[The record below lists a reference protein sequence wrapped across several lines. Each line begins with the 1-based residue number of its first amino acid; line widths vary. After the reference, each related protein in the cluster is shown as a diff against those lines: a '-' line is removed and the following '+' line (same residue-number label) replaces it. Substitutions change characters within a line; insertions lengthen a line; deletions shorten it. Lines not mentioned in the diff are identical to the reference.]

1 MITRAALFLLLG
13 VITTLFP
20 ERLLSQDIGFQGGA
34 APYTPQ
40 QLHEL
45 LVGQNK
51 MSVINFFGRTP
62 NHQQG
67 FDWIYNHLLIE
78 VAERDQYYTTAVVCF
93 SHGDHLVWQVVCYP

>member
-1 MITRAALFLLLG
+1 MITRGVAFLLFG
-13 VITTLFP
+13 VMTIILQVPLF
-20 ERLLSQDIGFQGGA
+20 SQDIGFQGGA

-51 MSVINFFGRTP
+51 IGVINFFGRSP